1 MEVRILEM
9 DIEVTLETK
18 NIGRGRSRSR
28 ERQYSGNFRR
38 NEQSSSRSRSGLK
51 ASTNGGRIRCFT
63 CKEYDHFVKDCLNIS
78 YTEKE
83 QSEQIQQMLNLEE
96 EKTGLNVFAADTY
109 DDLIRTSSEEAI
121 DHLNLSKVR
130 MTPMQ
135 FCLQIQK

>member
-1 MEVRILEM
+1 
-9 DIEVTLETK
+9 
-18 NIGRGRSRSR
+18 
-28 ERQYSGNFRR
+28 
-38 NEQSSSRSRSGLK
+38 
-51 ASTNGGRIRCFT
+51 
-63 CKEYDHFVKDCLNIS
+63 
-78 YTEKE
+78 
-83 QSEQIQQMLNLEE
+83 MLNLEE